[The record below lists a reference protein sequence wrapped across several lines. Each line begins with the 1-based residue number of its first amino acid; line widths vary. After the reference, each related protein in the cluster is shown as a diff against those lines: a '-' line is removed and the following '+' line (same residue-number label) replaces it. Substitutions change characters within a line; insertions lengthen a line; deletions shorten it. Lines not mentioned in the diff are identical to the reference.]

1 MCVWELHKPAQCL
14 LPSLSL
20 TLYCPLSLSF
30 IFILFAAQ
38 RPYRSSTRL
47 SAVILSAL
55 TRRVLPDAH
64 LEMGEG
70 CISDSS
76 EMHLRML
83 VLLWVAA
90 FVGDMAPASIRIEAV
105 FLLIQMCSLM
115 SNQCDS
121 KDNLQ
126 HYFLHTLFLVM
137 PCCQTSICFQ
147 SSCDRLTFPNSSSC
161 CLFYFTHIGVK
172 LCSYLAIFR

>member
-1 MCVWELHKPAQCL
+1 MGADKWWYLFNFLQDWMFRCRSHGDSLQNHCSKNKNTTAWRCVWELYKPAQCL

-30 IFILFAAQ
+30 IFILFAAR

-47 SAVILSAL
+47 SAVILFAL

-105 FLLIQMCSLM
+105 FYS
-115 SNQCDS
+115 
-121 KDNLQ
+121 
-126 HYFLHTLFLVM
+126 
-137 PCCQTSICFQ
+137 
-147 SSCDRLTFPNSSSC
+147 
-161 CLFYFTHIGVK
+161 
-172 LCSYLAIFR
+172 FRRAH